1 MIKLKKG
8 ENMKIALL
16 GFGLETQSAMN
27 FLAKKYKDA
36 EFEIYDQRSESKI
49 EAPRNAKIFLG
60 AKDFSEVEADLIVRT
75 PAVNPHRLS
84 SSKITSVT
92 NLFFENCPAKI
103 IGVTG
108 SKGKGTTASFVAKIL
123 KSAGVKTHLLGNIG
137 VPALDKIDEISP
149 NDAVVYE
156 LSSFQLWDAQKSPF
170 IAILN
175 NIELDHLDVHDGFND
190 YVAAKMNIALKQTK
204 NDFFIYNSENQV
216 VEKAVENSK
225 NRLYGTLQNF
235 PNKKLAHIQEGYF
248 YWGEKRLFETSILK
262 LAGEH
267 NQKNAL
273 VAMIATFDFLA
284 DRGKDLREITNAW
297 REGLSKFEGLPHRL
311 KFVREINGIKFYDD
325 SIATTPGSAIAAMN
339 AFAEPKVLILGGSDK
354 GADLSELIS
363 RISELSIDELRE
375 VILIGKEAEKLNL
388 KLKDKN
394 FTRIKNLGL
403 NTTMQQVVETAFADA
418 QSGDVVILSP
428 AHASFD
434 MFKSYV
440 DRGEQFI
447 KAVNNL

>member
-36 EFEIYDQRSESKI
+36 EFEIYDQRAESKI

-60 AKDFSEVEADLIVRT
+60 VKDFSEVEADLIVRT

-108 SKGKGTTASFVAKIL
+108 SKGKGTTASFVAEIL
-123 KSAGVKTHLLGNIG
+123 KSAGLKTHLLGNIG

-175 NIELDHLDVHDGFND
+175 NIEPDHLDVHDGFDD
-190 YVAAKMNIALKQTK
+190 YIAAKMNIALKQTK

-216 VEKAVENSK
+216 VEKAVENS
-225 NRLYGTLQNF
+225 NNQLCGTLQNF

-375 VILIGKEAEKLNL
+375 VILIGKEAEKLNS

-403 NTTMQQVVETAFADA
+403 NTTMQQVVKTAFADA

-447 KAVNNL
+447 KAVGEL

>member
-16 GFGLETQSAMN
+16 GFGLETQSAMK

-36 EFEIYDQRSESKI
+36 EFEIYDQRAESKI
-49 EAPRNAKIFLG
+49 EAPQNAKIFLG
-60 AKDFSEVEADLIVRT
+60 VKDFSGVEADLVVRT
-75 PAVNPHRLS
+75 PAVNPHRL

-108 SKGKGTTASFVAKIL
+108 SKGKGTTASFVAEIL

-137 VPALDKIDEISP
+137 IPALDKIDEISP

-175 NIELDHLDVHDGFND
+175 NIEPDHLDVHDGFDD
-190 YVAAKMNIALKQTK
+190 YVAAKMNIALKQTR

-225 NRLYGTLQNF
+225 NQLCGTLQNF

-273 VAMIATFDFLA
+273 AAMIATFDFLA
-284 DRGKDLREITNAW
+284 DCGKDLREITNAL

-363 RISELSIDELRE
+363 RISESSIDELRE
-375 VILIGKEAEKLNL
+375 VILIGKEAEKLNS

-403 NTTMQQVVETAFADA
+403 NTTMQQVAKTAFADA

>member
-8 ENMKIALL
+8 EDMKIALL

-36 EFEIYDQRSESKI
+36 EFEIYDQRAESKI

-60 AKDFSEVEADLIVRT
+60 VKDFSEVEADLIVRT

-108 SKGKGTTASFVAKIL
+108 SKGKGTTASFVAEIL

-170 IAILN
+170 VAILN
-175 NIELDHLDVHDGFND
+175 NIEPDHLDVHDGFDD

-225 NRLYGTLQNF
+225 NQLYGTLQNF
-235 PNKKLAHIQEGYF
+235 PNKKLAHVKDGYF

-273 VAMIATFDFLA
+273 AAMIATFDFLA
-284 DRGKDLREITNAW
+284 DCGKDLREITNAW

-339 AFAEPKVLILGGSDK
+339 AFTEPKILILGGSDK
-354 GADLSELIS
+354 GADLNELIP
-363 RISELSIDELRE
+363 RISESSIGELRE
-375 VILIGKEAEKLNL
+375 VILIGKEAEKLNS

-403 NTTMQQVVETAFADA
+403 NTTMQQVVKTAFADA
-418 QSGDVVILSP
+418 RSGDVVILSP

-447 KAVNNL
+447 KAVDEL

>member
-1 MIKLKKG
+1 
-8 ENMKIALL
+8 MKIALL

-36 EFEIYDQRSESKI
+36 EFEIYDQRAESKI

-60 AKDFSEVEADLIVRT
+60 VKDFSEVKADLIVRT

-108 SKGKGTTASFVAKIL
+108 SKGKGTTASFVAEIL
-123 KSAGVKTHLLGNIG
+123 KSAGIKTHLLGNIG

-170 IAILN
+170 VAILN
-175 NIELDHLDVHDGFND
+175 NIEPDHLDVHDGFDD

-235 PNKKLAHIQEGYF
+235 PNKKLAHVKDEYF

-273 VAMIATFDFLA
+273 AAMIATFDFLA

-339 AFAEPKVLILGGSDK
+339 AFTEPKILILGGSDK
-354 GADLSELIS
+354 GADLSELILQ
-363 RISELSIDELRE
+363 ISESSIDQLRE
-375 VILIGKEAEKLNL
+375 VILIGKEAEKLNS
-388 KLKDKN
+388 KLKDKH

-403 NTTMQQVVETAFADA
+403 NTTMEKVVKTAFADA
-418 QSGDVVILSP
+418 RSGDVVILSP

-434 MFKSYV
+434 MFNSYV

-447 KAVNNL
+447 KAVDEL